1 MVGPVKTDSSY
12 EETKK
17 RVRLALDWPLSQ
29 ELDMFMYMAPSE
41 LRALNPSS
49 GSVEAVLSVWL
60 SKYSTSTV
68 VVVSA
73 GKREASQVT
82 VASIS
87 REPGLTAAQI
97 SYPLFLCRLG

>member
-1 MVGPVKTDSSY
+1 MVGPVRTDSSY

-87 REPGLTAAQI
+87 REPGLTAEQI
-97 SYPLFLCRLG
+97 SYPRFLCRLG